1 MRRRNACR
9 QCRAWVCHHQSNP
22 GTNRGHGMEQIY
34 NIGMVGRRV
43 EYWLYAGGLSGG
55 EKQIGRI
62 RNLEGA
68 SGGHIR
74 VDWRSRGRDTGR
86 KCRVGGYGRWSV
98 ECQVLR
104 LIGSY
109 ENEGRGAGVCCRCVE
124 VRMRPT
130 QAFSTVSKLDSV
142 KAVTNPTRL
151 RP

>member
-1 MRRRNACR
+1 
-9 QCRAWVCHHQSNP
+9 
-22 GTNRGHGMEQIY
+22 MEQIY

-74 VDWRSRGRDTGR
+74 VDLRSRGRDTGR
-86 KCRVGGYGRWSV
+86 KCRVGGYGR
-98 ECQVLR
+98 
-104 LIGSY
+104 
-109 ENEGRGAGVCCRCVE
+109 GAGVCCRCVE

-130 QAFSTVSKLDSV
+130 L
-142 KAVTNPTRL
+142 TNPTRL